1 MRDVVVRLA
10 GLGLLFGIV
19 AAAAGGCSSTISE
32 ETRRAHLNKWCL
44 SAQTEVLDCSFATFE
59 QCEATR
65 AGVGGTC
72 YTNPR
77 LTEAG
82 PAARRRSSH

>member
-1 MRDVVVRLA
+1 MLLRLA
-10 GLGLLFGIV
+10 GLGLLLGIV

-32 ETRRAHLNKWCL
+32 ETRRNHLNRWCL
-44 SAQTEVLDCSFATFE
+44 SAQTEVIDCGYATME
-59 QCEATR
+59 QCEVAR

-72 YTNPR
+72 YVNPR
-77 LTEAG
+77 LTEAA